1 MTILTPNATD
11 RNPSPSDPTEI
22 RYNADTHFFDVL
34 FCGEKVAEE
43 ACYGDA
49 EASHLLYLA
58 LREAEEAQA
67 DAAYRRARMAG
78 YLLDTYPQAV
88 YLNWREVFLM
98 DPPRAILAPQIIV
111 TRPNGYTVHL
121 ELNGGLGAVV
131 EVLTFEVSQ

>member
-1 MTILTPNATD
+1 MTIITRTD
-11 RNPSPSDPTEI
+11 ETRNHDDATEI
-22 RYNADTHFFDVL
+22 QYNRHSHMFDVF
-34 FCGEKVAEE
+34 FCGEKIAEE

-49 EASHLLYLA
+49 EASRLIYLA
-58 LREAEEAQA
+58 LREAEESQA

-98 DPPRAILAPQIIV
+98 DPPRPILAPHIII

-121 ELNGGLGAVV
+121 QLNGALGAVV
-131 EVLTFEVSQ
+131 EVLTFEVN

>member
-1 MTILTPNATD
+1 MSILQHNTPD
-11 RNPSPSDPTEI
+11 RNLDDYSAIT
-22 RYNADTHFFDVL
+22 YNPATHQFDVSC
-34 FCGEKVAEE
+34 FGQVVASEW
-43 ACYGDA
+43 CYGDA
-49 EASHLLYLA
+49 EASRLIYLA

-98 DPPRAILAPQIIV
+98 DPPRPILAPQIIV

-121 ELNGGLGAVV
+121 ELNGGLGAVL
-131 EVLTFEVSQ
+131 EVLTFEVQS